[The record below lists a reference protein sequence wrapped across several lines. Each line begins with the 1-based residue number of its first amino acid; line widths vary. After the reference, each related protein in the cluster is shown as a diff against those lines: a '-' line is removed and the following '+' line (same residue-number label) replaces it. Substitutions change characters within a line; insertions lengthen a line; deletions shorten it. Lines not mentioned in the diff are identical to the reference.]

1 MYIMKKFSQSI
12 VCTVLV
18 LGLLVLPMQNVWA
31 MADMPLCNMTM
42 PTNNMSHMVM
52 TDKVMAKVNGLSKGH
67 AIDMSNGD
75 EVCDKCSHL
84 SSFVVM
90 SGLLSL
96 HSKGF
101 FSFAFFNSD
110 YLSYV
115 EPLDLPP
122 PMTA

>member
-1 MYIMKKFSQSI
+1 MCIMKNFSQSI

-31 MADMPLCNMTM
+31 MADMPLCNMNM

-52 TDKVMAKVNGLSKGH
+52 PDKAMAKVNGLSKEH
-67 AIDMSNGD
+67 AMGMSNGD
-75 EVCDKCSHL
+75 EACDKCLHL
-84 SSFVVM
+84 SSFIVM
-90 SGLLSL
+90 SGLLSQP
-96 HSKGF
+96 SKGF
-101 FSFAFFNSD
+101 FSFAIFNSD